1 MKAALLYW
9 HKARL
14 QGRYILE
21 MEIYRV
27 GRSVRYREGVKY
39 GLVLAD
45 PRTGKRVLMDN
56 HHPKGPHIHLNGR
69 DIPYA
74 YIDEERLIKDFKT
87 LVLEYMG
94 VKI

>member
-1 MKAALLYW
+1 MKAALIYW

-27 GRSVRYREGVKY
+27 GKSARYRDGVKY
-39 GLVLAD
+39 GLVLFD

-56 HHPKGPHIHLNGR
+56 HHPKGPHIHIE
-69 DIPYA
+69 DQEIA
-74 YIDEERLIKDFKT
+74 YNYINENRLIADFKE
-87 LVLEYMG
+87 LILETMG